1 MTYWWVETDMIDQI
15 NKDGFKI
22 LKNGKIEVDCLLYT
36 SHATEPDPGVE
47 CKATLSL
54 NEDGSGMK
62 LENLETCLKNAFW
75 QSDYYYSQRSLRCYA
90 NWKLSNSTH

>member
-1 MTYWWVETDMIDQI
+1 MIDQI

-47 CKATLSL
+47 YKATLSL

-62 LENLETCLKNAFW
+62 LENHPIISFTFSILISAIAAIC
-75 QSDYYYSQRSLRCYA
+75 
-90 NWKLSNSTH
+90 SNGNFASCILVTTLTNFCFSPFS

>member
-47 CKATLSL
+47 YKATLSL

-62 LENLETCLKNAFW
+62 LENLQHIGDN
-75 QSDYYYSQRSLRCYA
+75 YYRCY
-90 NWKLSNSTH
+90 LNSQKSSLLFCLDK

>member
-47 CKATLSL
+47 YKATLSL
-54 NEDGSGMK
+54 NEDGRA
-62 LENLETCLKNAFW
+62 CLKNAFW

-90 NWKLSNSTH
+90 NWKL